1 MCSEEVSNTQSEW
14 VPSSKRVAQVMMIFA
29 LLGPVFIY
37 VSSSPT
43 TVLWLEINALLWKVS
58 SIDGPLTFFIG
69 NLQIML
75 GMVLLLPLRLAF
87 VWQMYKCYKGR
98 TSKRATATVGLLS
111 ELQILVP
118 FLFMLQGPST
128 PYLTLVAPVPLLF
141 LAGLLLLITVPPP
154 KDVQTW
160 IGKID
165 SFPKSQ

>member
-1 MCSEEVSNTQSEW
+1 MCSEEVSNTQAEW
-14 VPSSKRVAQVMMIFA
+14 TPSSERVAQVMMIFA

-43 TVLWLEINALLWKVS
+43 TDLWLEIDALFWKAV
-58 SIDGPLTFFIG
+58 SIDGPLIFFIG
-69 NLQIML
+69 TLQIML
-75 GMVLLLPLRLAF
+75 GMALLLPLRLFF
-87 VWQMYKCYKGR
+87 VRQMYRCYEGR
-98 TSKRATATVGLLS
+98 TSKRATAIVGLLS
-111 ELQILVP
+111 ELQVLVP
-118 FLFMLQGPST
+118 YLFMLQGPSI
-128 PYLTLVAPVPLLF
+128 PYVSLVAPVPLLF